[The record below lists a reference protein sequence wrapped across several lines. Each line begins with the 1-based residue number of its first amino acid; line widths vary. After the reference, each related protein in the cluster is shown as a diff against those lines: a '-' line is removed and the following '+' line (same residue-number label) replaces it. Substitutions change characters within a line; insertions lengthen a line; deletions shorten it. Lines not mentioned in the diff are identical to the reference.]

1 MKKEIMNIIKN
12 GGCFTVNEAISLDRE
27 VGARI
32 AGEEV
37 DKLTARI
44 KVVGIKGWY
53 NTEIISREYNGII
66 EELNAA
72 IEKAYAEAA
81 SNLCKRGTANVD
93 REQRLPDKLRVF
105 RAYRR
110 VGKRHQRIRQG

>member
-12 GGCFTVNEAISLDRE
+12 GGSIKINEAISLDRE

-81 SNLCKRGTANVD
+81 SNLCKQMKAG
-93 REQRLPDKLRVF
+93 
-105 RAYRR
+105 YC
-110 VGKRHQRIRQG
+110 